1 MSRMRKVAMVAYAV
15 AVGSLVLGATVYLTR
30 SEFLFY
36 HAQAVGMAWEAV
48 PVNTRLLMLAMI
60 HMVGALGLGAGCA
73 LVAILAVAFRRG
85 ELWADWTIP
94 TVLFIW
100 EAAGLQTSS
109 DLAAK
114 TGAHTPW
121 PLFIALV
128 GVTVAGAVLCA
139 SARHRKA

>member
-1 MSRMRKVAMVAYAV
+1 
-15 AVGSLVLGATVYLTR
+15 
-30 SEFLFY
+30 
-36 HAQAVGMAWEAV
+36 MAWEAV

-94 TVLFIW
+94 TVLFIC

-109 DLAAK
+109 GLAAK
-114 TGAHTPW
+114 TGARTPW